1 MPSASKE
8 TEANEA
14 QDGEEG
20 KGDVAADEKAQKKIE
35 QMSGHMFTVMW
46 HLTAM
51 DIRSTLASA
60 CRKVTH
66 DHSVS
71 EEIRIMR
78 AKAMLILGKIF
89 MAHGASSK
97 DGLKDL
103 KSRLG
108 SQMGGAA
115 SEESQETNGVPDTA
129 EEASATGNPSK
140 GSDFA
145 ETSDSGEGGDLD

>member
-1 MPSASKE
+1 
-8 TEANEA
+8 
-14 QDGEEG
+14 
-20 KGDVAADEKAQKKIE
+20 
-35 QMSGHMFTVMW
+35 
-46 HLTAM
+46 
-51 DIRSTLASA
+51 
-60 CRKVTH
+60 
-66 DHSVS
+66 
-71 EEIRIMR
+71 
-78 AKAMLILGKIF
+78 